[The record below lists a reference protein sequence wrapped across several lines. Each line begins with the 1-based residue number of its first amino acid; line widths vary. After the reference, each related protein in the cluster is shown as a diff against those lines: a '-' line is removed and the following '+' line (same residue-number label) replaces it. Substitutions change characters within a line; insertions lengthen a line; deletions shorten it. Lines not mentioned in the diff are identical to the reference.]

1 MIKRLIIAIVLI
13 VLVCGGLIGFNLFKT
28 KAINNFFANMKQPPV
43 TVSDMEVKAT
53 TWSPGIEALGTAYA
67 SEGVDVP
74 AEVAGVVKA
83 IQFKANQRVAKGDVL
98 VIQDDAIEQAELV
111 SAQAAVD
118 RDRLALNRSQTLAGR
133 GISSQEAL
141 DNAKASLETS
151 LANLNKAKAQ
161 IAQKRIEAPFNGVL
175 GIPRIDVG
183 QYITPGTA
191 VATLQNLDQLKV
203 DFTVTEQDYSQLKI
217 GQAVKI
223 GVDAD
228 HLDHV
233 GTITGIDPKID
244 PQSRLASVEARIDNR
259 DGGLNP
265 GQFVRVRVELP
276 AEQNVVAVPQTAVV
290 TSLYGDYVYKVEE
303 QKPEGGAPAA
313 DASAN
318 GKDKASPAGGG
329 DAAAGKAP
337 QQAGDKGPTLVAR
350 QVFVTLGRRNGAEV
364 EIAKG
369 VQPGDRIVTAGQN
382 KVSNGS
388 VLEINNSIDPS
399 RIGIDQ
405 KTLEGSS

>member
-43 TVSDMEVKAT
+43 TVSDMVVKASA
-53 TWSPGIEALGTAYA
+53 WSPGIEALGTAYA

-83 IQFKANQRVAKGDVL
+83 IQFKANQRVVKGDIL
-98 VIQDDAIEQAELV
+98 LAQDDAIEQAELV

-151 LANLNKAKAQ
+151 LANLNKAKAT
-161 IAQKRIEAPFNGVL
+161 IGQKQIEAPFNGVL

-183 QYITPGTA
+183 QYITPGTPI
-191 VATLQNLDQLKV
+191 ATLQNLDQLKV

-223 GVDAD
+223 GVDAG
-228 HLDHV
+228 HLDHM

-303 QKPEGGAPAA
+303 QKPEAGAQAA
-313 DASAN
+313 GASAD
-318 GKDKASPAGGG
+318 GKDKASPAGGEN
-329 DAAAGKAP
+329 AAPGKAT
-337 QQAGDKGPTLVAR
+337 QKAGDKGPTLVAR

-388 VLEINNSIDPS
+388 VLDINNSIDPS

>member
-13 VLVCGGLIGFNLFKT
+13 VLVCGGLVGFNLFKA
-28 KAINNFFANMKQPPV
+28 KAINDFFANMKQPPV
-43 TVSDMEVKAT
+43 TVSDMTVKAS

-83 IQFKANQRVAKGDVL
+83 IQFKANQRVSKGDIL
-98 VIQDDAIEQAELV
+98 VVQDDAIEQAELV
-111 SAQAAVD
+111 SAQAGVN
-118 RDRLALNRSQTLAGR
+118 RDRQALDRAQTLAGR

-161 IAQKRIEAPFNGVL
+161 IAQKRIEAPFAGIV

-217 GQAVKI
+217 GQTVKA

-228 HLDHV
+228 HLDHE

-244 PQSRLASVEARIDNR
+244 PQSRLASVQARIDNR

-276 AEQNVVAVPQTAVV
+276 AEQNVVTVPQTAVV
-290 TSLYGDYVYKVEE
+290 TSLYGDYVYKIEE
-303 QKPEGGAPAA
+303 QKPEAEGGE
-313 DASAN
+313 N
-318 GKDKASPAGGG
+318 K
-329 DAAAGKAP
+329 AAASQASKPAP
-337 QQAGDKGPTLVAR
+337 SAGTQQPAGPTLVAR
-350 QVFVTLGRRNGAEV
+350 QVFVTMGRRNGAQV
-364 EIAKG
+364 EITKG
-369 VQPGDRIVTAGQN
+369 VEPGDRIVTAGQN

-388 VLEINNSIDPS
+388 VLDINNSIDPS